1 MSIQNN
7 GDTLRVAE
15 KFNSP
20 AFLAVLVML
29 AIYSAVAAFGMTLI
43 SKFFPQDITV
53 NMFGLSKTVHN
64 IPDRIASVYLPLMV
78 LFPVAFILEIMLIGW
93 EKSSLNRILNERT
106 PSIKL
111 DLACFVLS
119 ELQIY
124 NVIKLILTV
133 GLASIIGKWINTHLN
148 GVFPLSKE
156 MASLPILVQVPLF
169 YMIYTFFD
177 YWDHRLEHTRY
188 LWPFHRFHHSAQDMC
203 MVTTMRQHP
212 GNFIPI
218 FLLNVPMAIMGAS
231 TSTMIW
237 VNIVVT
243 IVGIFQHSNIDTNYG
258 WFGKFLFQSPNHH
271 RQHHILDISNGVG
284 NFSMMPLWDKLFGT
298 WYEDGDQTLAIGVEK
313 PYQQGYTFIGDVL
326 RDYFD
331 FWRGLTGAKVDPYEG
346 FYEQKK

>member
-7 GDTLRVAE
+7 NSMVQLSE
-15 KFNSP
+15 KFKSP
-20 AFLAVLVML
+20 SFIAIILVLAV
-29 AIYSAVAAFGMTLI
+29 YSAVAAFGMTLI
-43 SKFFPQDITV
+43 SKLFPSELSLNFLGV
-53 NMFGLSKTVHN
+53 SKTIHN
-64 IPDRIASVYLPLMV
+64 IPDRIAGVYLPLMV
-78 LFPVAFILEIMLIGW
+78 LFPVSFVLEIMLIGW
-93 EKSSLNRILNERT
+93 EKSSLNRILNART

-124 NVIKLILTV
+124 NVIKLVLTI
-133 GLASIIGKWINTHLN
+133 GLASIIGKWINTHLT

-156 MASLPILVQVPLF
+156 MAALPLFAQIPLF

-177 YWDHRLEHTRY
+177 YWDHRFEHTRY
-188 LWPFHRFHHSAQDMC
+188 LWPFHRFHHSAEDMC

-218 FLLNVPMAIMGAS
+218 FMINVPMAILGAS
-231 TSTMIW
+231 TSAMIW

-258 WFGKFLFQSPNHH
+258 WFGKWLFQSPNHH
-271 RQHHILDISNGVG
+271 RKHHILDISNGVG

-298 WYEDGDQTLAIGVEK
+298 WYNDADQSLIIGVDK
-313 PYQQGYTFIGDVL
+313 PYTQGYTFIGDVL
-326 RDYFD
+326 RDYVD
-331 FWRGLTGAKVDPYEG
+331 FWRGLFGAKVDPYEG
-346 FYEQKK
+346 FYEKK